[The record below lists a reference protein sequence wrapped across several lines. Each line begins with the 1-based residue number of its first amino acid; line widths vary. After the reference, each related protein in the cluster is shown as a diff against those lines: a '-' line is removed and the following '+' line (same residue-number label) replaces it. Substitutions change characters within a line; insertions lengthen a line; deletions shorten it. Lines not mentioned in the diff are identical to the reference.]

1 LCYKMV
7 NSGKSGRT
15 EGLEMFFGEFE
26 YKIDEKGRVPI
37 PPKFRRELKEGVVL
51 TPSAEKCLIIY
62 PLSEWKKLSATLTT
76 GSVTPSKLRRLNRAI
91 FATAFSLNIDGQGR
105 IALPIPLRE
114 YAEIMDEVV
123 IAGANTYL
131 EIWNTVLW
139 DEEKTTSQEQVWQ
152 IIESLER
159 H

>member
-1 LCYKMV
+1 
-7 NSGKSGRT
+7 
-15 EGLEMFFGEFE
+15 MFFGEFD

-51 TPSAEKCLIIY
+51 TPGIEECISVY
-62 PLSEWKKLSATLTT
+62 PLSEWRKLATTLTTT

-91 FATAFSLNIDGQGR
+91 FATAFSLNIDRQGR
-105 IALPIPLRE
+105 IILPVALRD
-114 YAEIMDEVV
+114 YAGIGDEVV
-123 IAGANTYL
+123 IVGVNNYL
-131 EIWNTVLW
+131 ELW
-139 DEEKTTSQEQVWQ
+139 GKEQWGSEKTISQEQAWQ

>member
-1 LCYKMV
+1 
-7 NSGKSGRT
+7 
-15 EGLEMFFGEFE
+15 MFYGEYN

-37 PPKFRRELKEGVVL
+37 PPRFRRELKDGVVL
-51 TPSAEKCLIIY
+51 SPGAEKCINIY
-62 PLSEWKKLSATLTT
+62 TLSEWKKLAEKLT
-76 GSVTPSKLRRLNRAI
+76 SSLTPSKLRKLSRAI
-91 FATAFSLNIDGQGR
+91 FATAFNVNIDGQGR

-131 EIWNTVLW
+131 EIWNQVLW
-139 DEEKTTSQEQVWQ
+139 EEEKAISQEQAWQ